1 MEASYNENEN
11 YDLLYKES
19 AKAAKICE
27 LILDNINIDNIKES
41 QVEIEELNNIDSDK
55 FLNYINQLGNKNDET
70 EGKINK
76 FTNLFKI
83 VVKVILEDIQ
93 DELKEFKELKILN
106 HLWKLSSF

>member
-1 MEASYNENEN
+1 MEASINENEN

-19 AKAAKICE
+19 AKTAKICE

-41 QVEIEELNNIDSDK
+41 QVETEELNNIVSDN
-55 FLNYINQLGNKNDET
+55 FLNYINEIGNKNDET

-83 VVKVILEDIQ
+83 VLKVILI
-93 DELKEFKELKILN
+93 FKMN
-106 HLWKLSSF
+106 

>member
-11 YDLLYKES
+11 YDLLYKKS

-27 LILDNINIDNIKES
+27 LILNKINIDNIKES
-41 QVEIEELNNIDSDK
+41 QVEIEKLNNIDSDK
-55 FLNYINQLGNKNDET
+55 FLNYINEIGSKNDET

-93 DELKEFKELKILN
+93 DELKEFKE
-106 HLWKLSSF
+106 